1 MEQFDAVD
9 AHWKGQD
16 VRDTSMESEN
26 EQMKM
31 DYNES
36 LNARMGTRRAWTR
49 DGKSSVD
56 ETVVLP
62 GLCLLVGFPR
72 SQLETHGSELPESL
86 RVALDVRTLAANIG
100 SVPESLRVCGPW
112 WHMAIGLAEEG
123 DESEEL
129 GLTLL

>member
-1 MEQFDAVD
+1 
-9 AHWKGQD
+9 
-16 VRDTSMESEN
+16 MESEN

-36 LNARMGTRRAWTR
+36 LDARMGTRRACK
-49 DGKSSVD
+49 DGKTSVD
-56 ETVVLP
+56 EIVVLP

-86 RVALDVRTLAANIG
+86 RVVLDVRTRSANVG
-100 SVPESLRVCGPW
+100 SIPEPLRVCGPW

-129 GLTLL
+129 GLTCL